1 MSRRLSTVLFLCIL
15 PGVVATQAAAAEI
28 KVLSAVPLYPGVSQL
43 AEQYRRTSGQD
54 IVVQSVT
61 TGDINRI
68 LSSNEP
74 FDILITTTALVEQAA
89 KNGRA
94 VASTKVMI
102 GRVGVGII
110 VRRSGAT
117 TPNIA
122 TADALKQAVLTADAV
137 VYNTAGSGQYVHS
150 MFEKMG
156 VTSQIQSR
164 TTRPSN
170 AAQTMGRIIEGKG
183 NDIGF
188 GLISEIKPYEEKGVR
203 FVGPLPT
210 DLQNYTN
217 YEAVISTRSSAAD
230 AGREFI
236 RFLTTPGAKQVLSKT
251 GVD

>member
-1 MSRRLSTVLFLCIL
+1 VCGLL
-15 PGVVATQAAAAEI
+15 GAAATQVAAAEI

-43 AEQYRRTSGQD
+43 AEQYKRASGQD

-74 FDILITTTALVEQAA
+74 FDILITTTALVDQAA
-89 KNGRA
+89 KDGRA
-94 VASTKVMI
+94 VASTKTGV
-102 GRVGVGII
+102 GRVGIGVI
-110 VRRSGAT
+110 VRRNGAT
-117 TPNIA
+117 VPSIA
-122 TADALKQAVLTADAV
+122 TADALKQAVLAAEAV
-137 VYNTAGSGQYVHS
+137 VYNTAGSGQYIHS

-156 VTSQIQSR
+156 VTSQIQSK

-203 FVGPLPT
+203 FVGPLPPE
-210 DLQNYTN
+210 LQGYTN

-230 AGREFI
+230 PARAFI
-236 RFLTTPGAKQVLSKT
+236 RFLTTPAAKEVLSRT

>member
-1 MSRRLSTVLFLCIL
+1 M
-15 PGVVATQAAAAEI
+15 
-28 KVLSAVPLYPGVSQL
+28 
-43 AEQYRRTSGQD
+43 
-54 IVVQSVT
+54 T

-89 KNGRA
+89 KNGRV

-110 VRRSGAT
+110 VRRNRAT